1 MKKVK
6 SSDAQIIKNSDT
18 SKLLEY
24 SIGLKDKDIDFCI
37 NTISGRY
44 PEEGYCTNDK
54 CKEICYILEGN
65 GTRNKKDESINFE
78 QGDVILIDK
87 KEIYYWN
94 GNCKIIMI
102 CTPAWYKEQCKLLE
116 LMAKNLGYKKKI
128 TWDTIQNPYYP
139 VGLSQQRE
147 LGLV

>member
-1 MKKVK
+1 MKIVQ
-6 SSDAQIIKNSDT
+6 SDRAKIVVNSDT

-24 SIGLKDKDIDFCI
+24 SIGLNDKDVDFCI

-44 PEEGYCTNDK
+44 PEKGYCTNEK
-54 CKEICYILEGN
+54 CKEICYVLEEN
-65 GTRNKKDESINFE
+65 GTINKKEEKIQFN

-87 KEIYYWN
+87 EEVYYWD

-116 LMAKNLGYKKKI
+116 N
-128 TWDTIQNPYYP
+128 
-139 VGLSQQRE
+139 
-147 LGLV
+147 